1 MKQDSL
7 KYTFSTYRVDHLYI
21 PAAFLALFMIIC
33 LFKLKPD
40 ELFDMSRA
48 YLGAVIPMV
57 GGIMAAYAILD
68 DPALEL
74 RFATPAQAGRFL
86 AERLGMIFLIQAA
99 CAFIF
104 QVFVGVVGADLSPL
118 GSFAGI
124 QLAWLIP
131 TISLMMLGCLGALW
145 SAQTMTGT
153 FLVSLVWLIEL
164 LARGWLAQNAGKYI
178 LVFMGA
184 LMADHP
190 DLAVNRITLS
200 VLSLVFFIISWQLLR
215 RQERYI

>member
-7 KYTFSTYRVDHLYI
+7 KYTFSTYRIDHLYL
-21 PAAFLALFMIIC
+21 PAAFLALFMIIS
-33 LFKLKPD
+33 LFKLSPD

-48 YLGAVIPMV
+48 YLGAVIPMI

-74 RFATPAQAGRFL
+74 RFSTPALAGRFL
-86 AERLGMIFLIQAA
+86 AERLGMVFLIQTV
-99 CAFIF
+99 CAVIF
-104 QVFVGVVGADLSPL
+104 QIFINAFGGDLSPL
-118 GSFAGI
+118 GSLIGI

-131 TISLMMLGCLGALW
+131 TISLMALGCAGSLW

-153 FLVSLVWLIEL
+153 FLVSLIWLIEL
-164 LARGWLAQNAGKYI
+164 LARGWLSRNSGKYV

-190 DLAVNRITLS
+190 DLVANQITLS
-200 VLSLVFFIISWQLLR
+200 IVSIALFIISWQLLR

>member
-1 MKQDSL
+1 MKRDSL
-7 KYTFSTYRVDHLYI
+7 KYTFSTYRVDHLYL

-33 LFKLKPD
+33 LFKLSPG

-48 YLGAVIPMV
+48 YLGAVLPMV
-57 GGIMAAYAILD
+57 GGIMSAYAILD

-74 RFATPAQAGRFL
+74 RFATPSLAGRFL
-86 AERLGMIFLIQAA
+86 TERLGLIFLIQTG
-99 CAFIF
+99 CSVIF
-104 QVFVGVVGADLSPL
+104 QVFVNAVGGDLTSL
-118 GSFAGI
+118 GSFVGI
-124 QLAWLIP
+124 QLAWIIP
-131 TISLMMLGCLGALW
+131 TVSLMALGCVGSLW

-153 FLVSLVWLIEL
+153 FLVSLIWLIEL
-164 LARGWLAQNAGKYI
+164 LARGWLARNAGKYV

-190 DLAVNRITLS
+190 DLVANQISLT
-200 VLSLVFFIISWQLLR
+200 VLSIALFIISWQLLR